1 MVTYTPMQLS
11 TQARRALL
19 QTACDV
25 MRRRLGMG
33 RLPDVPD
40 RAADCDDPA
49 LWQHA
54 GCFVSLH
61 RRDTHA
67 LRGCIGV
74 LEGDRPLNE
83 ALIGAAGSTLRDP
96 RFVDQP
102 VTLDE
107 LPQLDVEVTVIGPMR
122 PAASPLAFDPLQDG
136 IFLTVFGRSGC
147 FLPQVGRETGWSR
160 EQLLTRLCTEKLG
173 LPPNAWQ
180 HPSAVLRIFSAEVI
194 GPEPFPPSST

>member
-11 TQARRALL
+11 PQARRALL

-25 MRRRLGMG
+25 IRRRLGVG
-33 RLPDVPD
+33 DPLDVPD
-40 RAADCDDPA
+40 RAAGCDDPA
-49 LWQHA
+49 ISQHA

-61 RRDTHA
+61 RRDTHM

-74 LEGDRPLNE
+74 LESDRPLIE
-83 ALIGAAGSTLRDP
+83 ALIGAAESTLRDP

-102 VTLDE
+102 VTLQE
-107 LPQLDVEVTVIGPMR
+107 LPQLDMEVTVIGPMR
-122 PAASPLAFDPLQDG
+122 QAASPLAFDPLQDG
-136 IFLTVFGRSGC
+136 IFLTAFGRSGC

-173 LPPNAWQ
+173 LHPNAWQ
-180 HPSAVLRIFSAEVI
+180 HPSAVLRLFSADVI
-194 GPEPFPPSST
+194 GPEPFPAAAT